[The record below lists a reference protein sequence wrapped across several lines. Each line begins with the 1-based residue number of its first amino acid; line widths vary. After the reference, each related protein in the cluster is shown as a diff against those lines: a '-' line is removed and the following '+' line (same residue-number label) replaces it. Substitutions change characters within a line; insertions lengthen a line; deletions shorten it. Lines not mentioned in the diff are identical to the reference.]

1 VTTERHPSVP
11 DSGGQPTNRCRK
23 VIPATCALDRG
34 PVEPINL
41 MVSKHKGTI
50 VLDPQVTGSCVMS
63 LDEQGATTLG
73 NLLAVWLW

>member
-1 VTTERHPSVP
+1 
-11 DSGGQPTNRCRK
+11 
-23 VIPATCALDRG
+23 
-34 PVEPINL
+34 VEPINL